1 MSLFPEPFDLP
12 ARHLQRFWGVS
23 IEKLSKKNLSKFNE
37 FFFFLFFYSYVIIN
51 IEIFVLRDISPIIRL
66 LEIFGSH
73 NGIKY

>member
-37 FFFFLFFYSYVIIN
+37 FFFISLFIRTLSSTLKFLYYVTY
-51 IEIFVLRDISPIIRL
+51 LRSLGFWRFL
-66 LEIFGSH
+66 AVTMG
-73 NGIKY
+73 